1 MASDKATEK
10 ALEQTTAAADGLAP
24 FVADI
29 VRRVRIDRPDGFRLA
44 DHDPAGKLGLAIDK
58 DAGRDML
65 SALVKEIARK
75 QELLYAEGRHAVLV
89 ILQAMDAGGKDGTI
103 ERVFSG
109 INPQGCQVHSF
120 KTPGAEELAHDFL
133 WRTTVAL
140 PQRGHI
146 GVFNRSYYEEVLVV
160 RVHPDWLARQN
171 LPAGEVGDAFWEDRF
186 ESIRAFERHL
196 VRNGTRVLKFH
207 LRLSLEEQR
216 QRFLDRIRQPEKR
229 WKFSLGDLA
238 ERELWERYMHAYE
251 AAIRATATPEAPWHV
266 IPADR
271 KWLAATA
278 VAGVLLDTLT
288 RLDPTPPPIPPG
300 ERDAFARAE
309 QALLAQA
316 PKGAKNKDKNGNKN
330 GGKNGSKNGG

>member
-1 MASDKATEK
+1 MASDKQAARVVEK
-10 ALEQTTAAADGLAP
+10 SLEKTADDKIADADGRSQLI
-24 FVADI
+24 ADI
-29 VRRVRIDRPDGFRLA
+29 VRRVRVDEPEHFRLA

-65 SALVKEIARK
+65 ADLVKDIARK
-75 QELLYAEGRHAVLV
+75 QDLLYAEGRQAVLV

-120 KTPGAEELAHDFL
+120 KMPSAEELAHDFL
-133 WRTTVAL
+133 WRTTARL

-160 RVHPDWLARQN
+160 RVHPDWLARQG
-171 LPAGEVGDAFWEDRF
+171 LPAQAIDDAFWERRF
-186 ESIRAFERHL
+186 ESIRAFEQHL

-216 QRFLDRIRQPEKR
+216 QRFLDRIHQPEKR
-229 WKFSLGDLA
+229 WKFSLGDIA
-238 ERELWERYMHAYE
+238 ERALWDQYMQAYE
-251 AAIRATATPEAPWHV
+251 DAIRATATPEAPWHV

-278 VAGVLLDTLT
+278 VAAVLLDTLT
-288 RLDPTPPPIPPG
+288 QLDPAPPPIPEA
-300 ERDAFARAE
+300 ERAAFAQAERMLLE
-309 QALLAQA
+309 QAPNASKA
-316 PKGAKNKDKNGNKN
+316 SKNKHNN
-330 GGKNGSKNGG
+330 GG

>member
-1 MASDKATEK
+1 MASDKAFE
-10 ALEQTTAAADGLAP
+10 ARADDQAAGFDSRP
-24 FVADI
+24 SFIADI
-29 VRRVRIDRPDGFRLA
+29 VRQVRVEAPERFQLA

-58 DAGRDML
+58 DAGRDVL
-65 SALVKEIARK
+65 ADLVKDIARK
-75 QELLYAEGRHAVLV
+75 QELLYAEGRQAVLV

-120 KTPGAEELAHDFL
+120 KTPSAEELAHDFL
-133 WRTTVAL
+133 WRTTLRL

-160 RVHPDWLARQN
+160 RVHPDWLARQG
-171 LPAGEVGDAFWEDRF
+171 LPEEHVDDAFWEKRF
-186 ESIRAFERHL
+186 QSIRAFEQHL

-229 WKFSLGDLA
+229 WKFSLGDIA
-238 ERELWERYMHAYE
+238 ERGLWDRYMHAYE
-251 AAIRATATPEAPWHV
+251 KAIRATSTPEAPWHV

-278 VAGVLLDTLT
+278 VAAVLLDALVQ
-288 RLDPTPPPIPPG
+288 LDPTPPAIPEA
-300 ERDAFARAE
+300 EREAFARAE
-309 QALLAQA
+309 QMLQAEGPDA
-316 PKGAKNKDKNGNKN
+316 PKAPKNKHNN
-330 GGKNGSKNGG
+330 GG

>member
-1 MASDKATEK
+1 MASDKQAARVVEK
-10 ALEQTTAAADGLAP
+10 SLEKTADDKIEDADGRSQLI
-24 FVADI
+24 ADI
-29 VRRVRIDRPDGFRLA
+29 VRRVRVDEPEHFRLA
-44 DHDPAGKLGLAIDK
+44 DHDPAGKLGLTIDK

-65 SALVKEIARK
+65 ADLVKDIGKK

-120 KTPGAEELAHDFL
+120 KTPSVEELSHDFL
-133 WRTTVAL
+133 WRTTVRL
-140 PQRGHI
+140 PQRGYI

-160 RVHPDWLARQN
+160 RVHPDWLARQG
-171 LPAGEVGDAFWEDRF
+171 LPPEKADDAFWEARF

-207 LRLSLEEQR
+207 LRISPEEQR
-216 QRFLDRIRQPEKR
+216 QRFLDRIHQPAKR
-229 WKFSLGDLA
+229 WKFSLGDVA
-238 ERELWERYMHAYE
+238 ERDLWDQYMNAYE
-251 AAIRATATPEAPWHV
+251 AAIRATSTSEAPWHV

-278 VAGVLLDTLT
+278 VGAVLLDTLLQ
-288 RLDPTPPPIPPG
+288 LDPTPPPIPEA
-300 ERDAFARAE
+300 ERAAFAQAE
-309 QALLAQA
+309 RTLLAQA
-316 PKGAKNKDKNGNKN
+316 PKAPKNKRGN
-330 GGKNGSKNGG
+330 GG

>member
-1 MASDKATEK
+1 MASEKITAVTKPTEK
-10 ALEQTTAAADGLAP
+10 
-24 FVADI
+24 VADKTAGDNGRSQLVADVI
-29 VRRVRIDRPDGFRLA
+29 QRVRVDRPERFRLA
-44 DHDPAGKLGLAIDK
+44 DHDPADRLGLSIDK
-58 DAGRDML
+58 ADSRDML
-65 SALVKEIARK
+65 ADLVKDIGKK

-120 KTPGAEELAHDFL
+120 KTPSVEELSHDFL
-133 WRTTVAL
+133 WRTTLHL

-160 RVHPDWLARQN
+160 RVHPDWLARQG
-171 LPAGEVGDAFWEDRF
+171 LPPEQADDAFWEARF

-207 LRLSLEEQR
+207 LRLSPEEQR
-216 QRFLDRIRQPEKR
+216 QRFLDRIHQPAKR
-229 WKFSLGDLA
+229 WKFSLGDVA
-238 ERELWERYMHAYE
+238 ERELWDEYMNAYE
-251 AAIRATATPEAPWHV
+251 AAIRATSTSEAPWHV

-278 VAGVLLDTLT
+278 VAAVLLDTLLQ
-288 RLDPTPPPIPPG
+288 LDPTPPPIP
-300 ERDAFARAE
+300 EADRAAFAQAE
-309 QALLAQA
+309 RALLAQA
-316 PKGAKNKDKNGNKN
+316 PNVPKAPKNKRGN
-330 GGKNGSKNGG
+330 GG